1 MILLFMQADRCYSI
15 TSAIPVCVYN
25 HAHKDD
31 REDIGVSK
39 RLLQTDLCARFNG
52 QHLDT
57 FL

>member
-15 TSAIPVCVYN
+15 DICNPCVRV
-25 HAHKDD
+25 HTHKDD
-31 REDIGVSK
+31 RADIGVSK
-39 RLLQTDLCARFNG
+39 RLLQTDLCARFNV